1 MLLLDSMLGLDTRAE
16 RLLIAYIS
24 WLYMSSLHFPTAD
37 CGHLNFAAFFGVLL
51 AIRHFLSSLRVTQ
64 GRGAAPRT
72 FVLLYVLYASV
83 RGQIA
88 KSTPINAAEL
98 DAETLFGGNLEP
110 NEGSQPI

>member
-1 MLLLDSMLGLDTRAE
+1 
-16 RLLIAYIS
+16 
-24 WLYMSSLHFPTAD
+24 MSSLHFPTAD
-37 CGHLNFAAFFGVLL
+37 FGHINFAAFFGVLL

-72 FVLLYVLYASV
+72 FVLLYASV

-88 KSTPINAAEL
+88 KSTPINAAKL
-98 DAETLFGGNLEP
+98 DAETLFGCNLDP